1 MVNIDG
7 EKMSKSLGNVIWV
20 KDIVEKLGGNVVRW
34 LMLSA
39 HYHAPLNL
47 NDQAFETAQTELEKI
62 KTSLKQAYVKLGLAG
77 IELAGNPDETL
88 WQAFLDAMSDDL
100 NTPNAFK
107 ALFDTNKQLNAAVR
121 TREID
126 YGRVAALVITIEK
139 MLYVLGIKLDRI
151 VLSDDDK
158 GVFANWNQAK
168 AEKNFEAADQYR
180 AVLMER
186 GLL

>member
-1 MVNIDG
+1 M
-7 EKMSKSLGNVIWV
+7 
-20 KDIVEKLGGNVVRW
+20 
-34 LMLSA
+34 
-39 HYHAPLNL
+39 
-47 NDQAFETAQTELEKI
+47 
-62 KTSLKQAYVKLGLAG
+62 
-77 IELAGNPDETL
+77 
-88 WQAFLDAMSDDL
+88 
-100 NTPNAFK
+100 
-107 ALFDTNKQLNAAVR
+107 FDTNKQLNAAVR

-158 GVFANWNQAK
+158 DVFANWNQAK